1 MKRLLLFLSAFM
13 IPITALWAHDVE
25 IDGIYYNL
33 DDASKTAEVTYKG
46 DSYINTINYSGI
58 VVIPET
64 ITYNSETYNI
74 RSIGNHSFYDSGLT
88 SVTIPNSVTSI
99 GHDAFSGCRG
109 LTSVTIPNNVTS
121 IGSNAFE
128 RCVNLTSVIWNAKF
142 FKSLDNYYLDYYG
155 DPVNLIDPFYDI
167 RSQITSFTFGNEVKS
182 IPDYLCYEMN
192 NLKEITI
199 TNSVISIGDGA
210 FRNCSGLTSVTIP
223 NSVTSIGD
231 RAFSHCSGLTSVTIP
246 NSVTSIGHDA
256 FSGCSVLTKV
266 NYLGTVDEWAE
277 IDFYSNPAS
286 VAEDLYI
293 NDVLL
298 KDVKITSAD
307 SIKKN
312 AFRNCQSI
320 KSVEIGESVTSIGD
334 DAFYNCD
341 GLISVTI
348 PNNVTSIGDAFSYC
362 SSLSSVVWN
371 AKNCPDFTG
380 KYSKLYNEFI
390 CDAPFYN
397 IRSQITSFT
406 FGNDVEHIPAYL
418 CYGMYNLK
426 DVTIGN
432 NVKSIGDSPFS
443 GCSVLSS
450 VVWNVKNSIGF
461 ISSSKTPFYNI
472 RSQITSFTFGN
483 DVEHIPAY
491 LCYEMSN
498 LKEVTIGNSVTSIGS
513 YTFDYCND
521 LTKVNY
527 LGTVDKWVEID
538 FKNPYSNPIS
548 YAENL
553 YINDKLLTD
562 VRIISADSI
571 KDYAFY
577 RYQSIKSVE
586 MGNSVTSI
594 GEEAFYNCS
603 GLNSVTIG
611 NSVTSI
617 EEAAF
622 SDCSNLTKVNYLGT
636 VDTWAKIDFKNS
648 FYLTSNPTYYAK
660 DLYINDE
667 LLTELKITS
676 ADSIKKY
683 AFYNCQSIK
692 SIEIGNSVTSIGNDA
707 FSRCSSLTSV
717 IWNARNLE
725 FSSYSFDEIRYQI
738 TTFTFGNEVEYI
750 PSYLCYEMN
759 NLKEII
765 IPNSVTSIGYDAFRY
780 CSGLTSVTIGENVT
794 SIRDDAFDGCY
805 NITSVIWNAKNCND
819 FDYNEAPFY
828 SYASA
833 ITSFTFGEKVEHI
846 PANLCRNMSDL
857 KEITIPSS
865 VLSIGDDAFYEC
877 DSLNSVI
884 WNAKNCDNIN
894 KEAHPFVDLPY
905 YCSNITSFTF
915 GDEVEHI
922 PAYLCYGMSNLKEIT
937 VSNVTS
943 IGDRAF
949 YDCANLNKVYYTAS
963 VNDWLEL
970 NFTKASNNP
979 IYYADN
985 LYINNEL
992 LTDLEITSVDSIND
1006 YAFYN
1011 CKSIKTIEIGDN
1023 VISIGDKAFY
1033 ECNNLSRVNYLGSV
1047 DKWINFDFTS
1057 ATDNPTY
1064 YAANL
1069 YINDKLLTDVNI
1081 TSEDSIKNYAFYNCK
1096 SIKSVETGK
1105 SVTSIGTCAFDGCKG
1120 LTSVSLGNSVTSLGY
1135 EAFSDCTGL
1144 ISVTI
1149 PNSVTS
1155 IGEYAFYKCSN
1166 LKKVINFSELDIVKG
1181 ETTHGYVAYYADIVG
1196 DKIDGDFVYDN
1207 NNVITEYIGDI
1218 NVIKIE
1224 IPLKA
1229 KGLYDSVLKGCSQ
1242 LDTIVW
1248 NANDCFDIKKHGD
1261 PFNGI
1266 RHRIKSF
1273 IFSDEVEHIPAYLCN
1288 GMYRLNEITIP
1299 NKVASIDS
1307 YTFSGCSGLTLVN
1320 IPNSVMSINDYAFS
1334 ECTGLS
1340 SVIIGSNVTSIG
1352 SYAFSSCSSLTTVNI
1367 PDNVNSINN
1376 YAFSECTG
1384 LSSVIIGNN
1393 VTSID
1398 SYSFENCSNLTSV
1411 TLGERVRT
1419 IAQNAFSGC
1428 DRLRKVIAYPTS
1440 VPSVYKNS
1448 FAHYNAALYV
1458 PCDVYDEYYYD
1469 EIFGSFKETK
1479 CIAAEEVD
1487 EVPEKVE
1494 IEVDE
1499 NNNATV
1505 IWPSTGNAKSYELE
1519 IAKDGDVFCT
1529 LLFNENGQLTSVDFG
1544 NRSASVG
1551 FQFTVTGLDGA
1562 SKYSYSMVAL
1572 DKKGN
1577 ELQSYKG
1584 TFTTSGYNEE
1594 TAILETLADANITI
1608 SDGLITCQDAEF
1620 TIYNTLGQDV
1630 TNLNGALT
1638 PGVYVVSIADDV
1650 VKVMVK

>member
-1 MKRLLLFLSAFM
+1 MKRLLLFLYAFM

-33 DDASKTAEVTYKG
+33 DEANKTAAVTYKG
-46 DSYINTINYSGI
+46 YNEFEYSNEYSGS
-58 VVIPET
+58 VTIPET
-64 ITYNSETYNI
+64 ITYNSEVYIVT
-74 RSIGNHSFYDSGLT
+74 SIGSNAFYNCSGLT
-88 SVTIPNSVTSI
+88 SIIFGKNVISLGSKMFAGCSSLTSVVWNSKKCEDGYYDTFYGVHSQITSFIFGEEVEYIPAYLCYAMSNLKEVTIPNSVTSI
-99 GHDAFSGCRG
+99 GKFAFDLCTG
-109 LTSVTIPNNVTS
+109 LTMITIGNGVTS
-121 IGSNAFE
+121 IGEYAFNVCSGL
-128 RCVNLTSVIWNAKF
+128 RKVNYLGTLETWLKFDFKDYDLNPTYYAKDLYINDELLTDVKVISADSIKDYAFYNCKSIKSAEIGNSVTFIGLRVFDGCSSLTSVVWNVKNCPD
-142 FKSLDNYYLDYYG
+142 FKGKYS
-155 DPVNLIDPFYDI
+155 NLYNTFSCDAPFYDI
-167 RSQITSFTFGNEVKS
+167 RSGITSFTFGNDVEY
-182 IPDYLCYEMN
+182 IPAYLCYEMN
-192 NLKEITI
+192 NLKEL
-199 TNSVISIGDGA
+199 S
-210 FRNCSGLTSVTIP
+210 IP
-223 NSVTSIGD
+223 NSVTSIG
-231 RAFSHCSGLTSVTIP
+231 TS
-246 NSVTSIGHDA
+246 A
-256 FSGCSVLTKV
+256 FSGCKAL
-266 NYLGTVDEWAE
+266 A
-277 IDFYSNPAS
+277 
-286 VAEDLYI
+286 
-293 NDVLL
+293 
-298 KDVKITSAD
+298 
-307 SIKKN
+307 
-312 AFRNCQSI
+312 
-320 KSVEIGESVTSIGD
+320 
-334 DAFYNCD
+334 
-341 GLISVTI
+341 
-348 PNNVTSIGDAFSYC
+348 
-362 SSLSSVVWN
+362 
-371 AKNCPDFTG
+371 
-380 KYSKLYNEFI
+380 
-390 CDAPFYN
+390 
-397 IRSQITSFT
+397 
-406 FGNDVEHIPAYL
+406 
-418 CYGMYNLK
+418 
-426 DVTIGN
+426 
-432 NVKSIGDSPFS
+432 
-443 GCSVLSS
+443 S
-450 VVWNVKNSIGF
+450 VVWNVRDYPNFSDEE
-461 ISSSKTPFYNI
+461 KTIFYNI

-648 FYLTSNPTYYAK
+648 FYSNPTYYAK

-692 SIEIGNSVTSIGNDA
+692 SIEIGNSVTSIGNHA

-765 IPNSVTSIGYDAFRY
+765 IPNSVTSIGYDAFIY

-1011 CKSIKTIEIGDN
+1011 CKSIKTIEIGEN

-1105 SVTSIGTCAFDGCKG
+1105 SVTSIGTCAFDGCRG

-1218 NVIKIE
+1218 NVTKIE

-1261 PFNGI
+1261 PFNGV

-1273 IFSDEVEHIPAYLCN
+1273 IFSDEVEHIPPYLCN

-1299 NKVASIDS
+1299 NKVASIES

-1440 VPSVYKNS
+1440 VPSVYQNS

-1479 CIAAEEVD
+1479 CLAAEEVD
-1487 EVPEKVE
+1487 EVPDKVE

-1594 TAILETLADANITI
+1594 TAILETLADANIII
-1608 SDGLITCQDAEF
+1608 SDGLITCPDTEF

-1638 PGVYVVSIADDV
+1638 PGVYVVKVVDDF
-1650 VKVMVK
+1650 VKVMMK